1 MPVQH
6 ASVDLKEWCMIKGKL
21 CVADAY
27 HAPYYRKPQ
36 AITNLVW
43 YQTTINKFNEMS
55 LQLFL
60 FHFHGL
66 KQERRNSIVNA
77 MELCLS
83 CTNLSICVVILLWIE
98 LTLCFILILGE
109 SLRKQYIG
117 MAILF
122 NQ

>member
-1 MPVQH
+1 
-6 ASVDLKEWCMIKGKL
+6 
-21 CVADAY
+21 
-27 HAPYYRKPQ
+27 
-36 AITNLVW
+36 
-43 YQTTINKFNEMS
+43 MS

-66 KQERRNSIVNA
+66 MQEIANA